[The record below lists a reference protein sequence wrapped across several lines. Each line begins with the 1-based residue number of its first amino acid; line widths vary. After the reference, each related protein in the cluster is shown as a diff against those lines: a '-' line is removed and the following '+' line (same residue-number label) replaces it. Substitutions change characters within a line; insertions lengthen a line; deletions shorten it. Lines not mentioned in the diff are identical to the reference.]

1 MPPGVTGLC
10 RCTKKVENHW
20 SIGQI
25 SRFRTD

>member
-1 MPPGVTGLC
+1 VFTGLC